1 MQINFSKAGMPPAS
15 MQAMR
20 MLTASEALFS
30 KHSTADF
37 AKQVDPLNEETAL
50 QVILPVCHGSVYT
63 AWALALLLCGM
74 KCWK

>member
-1 MQINFSKAGMPPAS
+1 MQVNFSKTGMTETA

-30 KHSTADF
+30 KHSVADF

-50 QVILPVCHGSVYT
+50 QVNPPVCLGSLYP
-63 AWALALLLCGM
+63 ALGISSGVI
-74 KCWK
+74 